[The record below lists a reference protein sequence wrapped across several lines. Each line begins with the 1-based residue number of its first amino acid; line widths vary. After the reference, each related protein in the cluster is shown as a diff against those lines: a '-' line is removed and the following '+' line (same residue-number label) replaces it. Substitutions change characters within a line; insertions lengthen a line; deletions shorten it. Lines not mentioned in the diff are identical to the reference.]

1 MKTFGAPNLFVYQ
14 MMSTIMWRAQC
25 HVLCVILLLR
35 KIENMNYNSGFS
47 CPEVQNPA
55 FIEHQCQPTWNMSAP
70 VPPAPPQDPPPPHA
84 QHLGASK
91 LCESFCSK

>member
-1 MKTFGAPNLFVYQ
+1 
-14 MMSTIMWRAQC
+14 
-25 HVLCVILLLR
+25 
-35 KIENMNYNSGFS
+35 MNYNSGFS

-91 LCESFCSK
+91 LSVPLQHQKFVPHVRTFWLYLGPSERCL